1 MAVDTTVEAVEMA
14 TDQPVAGDR
23 ARRRRGYDFLVYLVL
38 TVSAALVVGPFLLSF
53 TTSLKSGQQFASTPP
68 TSLPSPVTLDS
79 YTALFDG
86 RYGFGRSILVTAS
99 VTGAIVIGQLVFS
112 VFAAYA
118 FARLQFQGR
127 DTLFWVYVSTLMV
140 PGVVTMIPLYLLL
153 TQAGLRNTFW
163 ALVLPFVFGSP
174 YAIFLLRQHFLSI
187 PTDLTNAARLDG
199 AGHFRILW
207 HIVVPI
213 SRPVIATLA
222 VITVVSHWNSFMWPL
237 IITSGSQWQVVTV
250 ATANLQ
256 SQYNGNW
263 TLVMAA
269 TTVAI
274 VPLLALFLV
283 FHKNIVRS
291 LSIKGFN

>member
-1 MAVDTTVEAVEMA
+1 MTTLVDPTV
-14 TDQPVAGDR
+14 TDTVTPPARKV
-23 ARRRRGYDFLVYLVL
+23 RRRSAVLDIVTYLVL
-38 TVSAALVVGPFLLSF
+38 TVSALTIVVPFLLSV
-53 TTSLKSGQQFASTPP
+53 TTSLKSPGQFASQPP
-68 TSLPSPVTLDS
+68 TSLPSPVTGES
-79 YTALFDG
+79 YAALFQG
-86 RYGFGRSILVTAS
+86 QYGFGRSILVTAL
-99 VTGAIVIGQLVFS
+99 VTVVVVVGQVGFS

-118 FARLQFQGR
+118 FARLDFPGR
-127 DTLFWVYVSTLMV
+127 NALFWVYLSTLMV

-187 PTDLTNAARLDG
+187 PSDLTSAARLDG
-199 AGHFRILW
+199 AGHLRILW
-207 HIVVPI
+207 HVVVPL
-213 SRPVIATLA
+213 SRPVIATLT

-237 IITSGSQWQVVTV
+237 IITSGSQWQVITV

-256 SQYNGNW
+256 SEYQNNW

-269 TTVAI
+269 TTIAI
-274 VPLLALFLV
+274 VPLLALFVL
-283 FHKNIVRS
+283 FHKNIVSS